1 MVERAIA
8 YTIMAAAVAISINI
22 FIAAVH
28 DTDRRMEAAE
38 QACAAKGGV
47 LIDTSGGY
55 KCYNRE
61 GEEEL

>member
-28 DTDRRMEAAE
+28 DTDQRMQHAE
-38 QACAAKGGV
+38 QACTAKGGV
-47 LIDTSGGY
+47 LIDTSAGY
-55 KCYNRE
+55 KCYNR
-61 GEEEL
+61 GEAL

>member
-8 YTIMAAAVAISINI
+8 YTIMAAAAVAISII

-28 DTDRRMEAAE
+28 ETDQRMEAAE

-47 LIDTSGGY
+47 LIDTSAGY
-55 KCYNRE
+55 KCYRRE
-61 GEEEL
+61 GEEAL

>member
-28 DTDRRMEAAE
+28 DTDQRMQHAE
-38 QACAAKGGV
+38 QACTAKGGV
-47 LIDTSGGY
+47 LIDTSAGY
-55 KCYNRE
+55 KCYNR
-61 GEEEL
+61 GEEAL